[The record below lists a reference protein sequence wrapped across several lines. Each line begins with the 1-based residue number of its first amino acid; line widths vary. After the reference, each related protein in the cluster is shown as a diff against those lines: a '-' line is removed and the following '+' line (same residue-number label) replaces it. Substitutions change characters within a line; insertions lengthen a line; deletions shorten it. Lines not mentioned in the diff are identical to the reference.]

1 MKWNNFKY
9 RTIAELISE
18 TDIDNMIDAM
28 IDYHDNKG
36 RFYEQY
42 EAERFLKK
50 YVNNHDVFSMID
62 DIVKREISENYSD
75 QNNFILDELHELNVG
90 LLRNSICSDIIYQ
103 ISIEARKKS
112 DGRIRFRHNKGEKI
126 TNSKQSRVLQRWWL
140 GNSRN
145 RWNSYCSKSFN

>member
-103 ISIEARKKS
+103 ISIPIFI
-112 DGRIRFRHNKGEKI
+112 G
-126 TNSKQSRVLQRWWL
+126 QQ
-140 GNSRN
+140 
-145 RWNSYCSKSFN
+145 